1 MSRKRDFNKL
11 IKELK
16 DSKTEE
22 EILDYLIKLVK
33 AFNLSEYNDV
43 FQSNPY
49 YKSLIPDIKPV
60 VINDISKIRK
70 DIVNEIEKIDKEAGL
85 LIKYIDDIKIEIME
99 KSNEDVK
106 TVRNEDEKVIVWRKY
121 NPKFPLLPTRLN
133 LIACLLYTSDAA
145 DE

>member
-1 MSRKRDFNKL
+1 MGRKKDFNKL

-49 YKSLIPDIKPV
+49 YKSLIPDVKPV

-70 DIVNEIEKIDKEAGL
+70 DIVNEIEKIDKDL
-85 LIKYIDDIKIEIME
+85 KK
-99 KSNEDVK
+99 VK
-106 TVRNEDEKVIVWRKY
+106 TEDSDKLKELKRDCISLIYEIDEREKEINK
-121 NPKFPLLPTRLN
+121 LN
-133 LIACLLYTSDAA
+133 
-145 DE
+145 